1 MTEHQGKSVYNVA
14 DFDAVHNRN
23 EIVVRAEL
31 KKMLEEEEFYLSPKD
46 VQDVYALTLNDF
58 PPHYVHKGTIVL
70 VPNIRRPDILNQLRR
85 NVLFVQSKPKV

>member
-1 MTEHQGKSVYNVA
+1 MAELQERSRYNDA

-23 EIVVRAEL
+23 ETLVRSEL
-31 KKMLEEEEFYLSPKD
+31 KKMLEEEDFYLSPKD
-46 VQDVYALTLNDF
+46 IQDVYALTLNDF